1 MIHKIY
7 TPPDFSSTKF
17 TVVLFSE
24 NRAQTYFTEYR
35 VKLREVVL
43 LVVLT
48 LSSPNLARERLAWP
62 NLSRSMIEL
71 VRDSITDSL

>member
-24 NRAQTYFTEYR
+24 KQSSNLFHRISGKVVF
-35 VKLREVVL
+35 REVFEDFDL
-43 LVVLT
+43 I
-48 LSSPNLARERLAWP
+48 SP
-62 NLSRSMIEL
+62 
-71 VRDSITDSL
+71 